1 MWKVYE
7 QKFVTKCLVKLPRE
21 IQLKYKA
28 WIEIVRSGGCNNLKN
43 YSGFKDEKL
52 RGNLN
57 GYRSSRLSVKYRIV
71 YIEDS
76 SLEEVTVIGITAHDY
91 KEFL

>member
-7 QKFVTKCLVKLPRE
+7 QKLVTKGLVKLPRE
-21 IQLKYKA
+21 IQMKYKA
-28 WIEIVRSGGCNNLKN
+28 WVEIVKNGGCNNLKN

-52 RGNLN
+52 RGSLN
-57 GYRSSRLSVKYRIV
+57 GYRSSRLSIKYRII
-71 YIEDS
+71 YTEDS
-76 SLEEVTVIGITAHDY
+76 GLEELTVVGITAHDY